1 MKLAWWL
8 FLRWYQGC
16 PFRRSFVGH
25 LQWMPACTASQEP
38 LLKPEL
44 LSVVLPWL
52 SVKSLVLLAQ
62 DSFACSCK
70 ALASVNSYPWMVPVV
85 WLKVWASF
93 PQFPG
98 WQEGC
103 GKVDGGTTRARSK
116 RPFLLRHAS
125 ERGRWRGNCHN
136 SCFWGARR
144 LYGRYTH
151 FLKNLRCLVEKTKK
165 KKKGFLLSHLGHQKL
180 SGTEV
185 TEQGA
190 TCATKKTQQIRS
202 VQSICCTSG
211 CLGLLCSEFELHG
224 FVLFLTIFVL

>member
-1 MKLAWWL
+1 
-8 FLRWYQGC
+8 
-16 PFRRSFVGH
+16 
-25 LQWMPACTASQEP
+25 MPACTASQEP

-93 PQFPG
+93 PRFPG

-103 GKVDGGTTRARSK
+103 GRWMVEPPEQGQNVPSCSGMQVKEVAGGGIATTLAFGVQGGYMGDVPIFWRTSGAQ
-116 RPFLLRHAS
+116 LR
-125 ERGRWRGNCHN
+125 
-136 SCFWGARR
+136 
-144 LYGRYTH
+144 
-151 FLKNLRCLVEKTKK
+151 KLRE
-165 KKKGFLLSHLGHQKL
+165 KGFLLSHQGHQKL

-190 TCATKKTQQIRS
+190 IWS
-202 VQSICCTSG
+202 VLQRRHGS
-211 CLGLLCSEFELHG
+211 SEVYRVSAVHLD
-224 FVLFLTIFVL
+224 VLAYFAVS